1 MTRHGRPELLDAVA
15 RATGLGRAGGVGG
28 PGGPCGPDDV
38 DAVEVVTRV
47 AWSVV
52 AEPGDAIA
60 GGLVDTLGAPLAFE
74 SVLAAVDDGID
85 GLLGICVERGVAGT
99 DDPGAYARA
108 LTKAVERWRP
118 RLDTADVGAVL
129 AAAGSV
135 GARLL
140 VPGSPGW
147 PERVDDLG
155 HHAPLVLWTRSSLG
169 PAPSVFGPPA
179 VAVVGSRANT
189 IAGSEAA
196 ADVTSR
202 AVDSGCVVVSGGAY
216 GIDATAHRVAIA
228 AGAVTVAVLAGGVDQ
243 LYPTGNVELLRNVAQ
258 RGAVIAESPPGT
270 RPSRWRFLARNR
282 LIAALA
288 DVTVVVEAG
297 ARSGALNTAHHAG
310 QLGRTVFAVPGA
322 FSSAASV
329 GCHRLVAQ
337 GRAQLMVHPDEAAA
351 AAIEQRGGV
360 VPLSS
365 GTPSSDTP
373 LLVHDDPDVL
383 RALDALG
390 RRSLSIDEVARR
402 SGMSVSDATDALA
415 LAQVQGLVQH
425 GVGGWSRVTQ
435 R

>member
-1 MTRHGRPELLDAVA
+1 MTPHGEPGLLEAVL
-15 RATGLGRAGGVGG
+15 RATGSR
-28 PGGPCGPDDV
+28 DV
-38 DAVEVVTRV
+38 DPVVACTRV

-60 GGLVDTLGAPLAFE
+60 GGLIEGLGPAAAFE
-74 SVLAAVDDGID
+74 GVLGAVDDGIG
-85 GLLGICVERGVAGT
+85 GLLALCVERGVAGT
-99 DDPGAYARA
+99 DDPTGYGRA

-118 RLDTADVGAVL
+118 RLAHADVGAVL
-129 AAAGSV
+129 AAADAV

-140 VPGSPGW
+140 LPDGPAW
-147 PERVDDLG
+147 PRAVDDLG
-155 HHAPLVLWTRSSLG
+155 HHAPLVLWSRSSHG
-169 PAPSVFGPPA
+169 SVADWGDPPA
-179 VAVVGSRANT
+179 VSVVGSRANT
-189 IAGSEAA
+189 VAGSEAA
-196 ADVTSR
+196 ADITPR
-202 AVDSGCVVVSGGAY
+202 TADAGCVVVSGGAY

-228 AGAVTVAVLAGGVDQ
+228 AGATTVAVLAGGVDQ
-243 LYPTGNVELLRNVAQ
+243 LYPAGNVEMLRGVAQ

-282 LIAALA
+282 LIAALG

-351 AAIEQRGGV
+351 AAVAHRGGEV
-360 VPLSS
+360 AL
-365 GTPSSDTP
+365 PSATP

-383 RALDALG
+383 RVLDALG
-390 RRSLSIDEVARR
+390 RRSLSVDELARR
-402 SGMSVSDATDALA
+402 SGLSVADATDALA
-415 LAQVQGLVQH
+415 LAQIQGLTQH
-425 GVGGWSRVTQ
+425 GVGGWSRTAA

>member
-1 MTRHGRPELLDAVA
+1 MDA
-15 RATGLGRAGGVGG
+15 
-28 PGGPCGPDDV
+28 
-38 DAVEVVTRV
+38 
-47 AWSVV
+47 
-52 AEPGDAIA
+52 
-60 GGLVDTLGAPLAFE
+60 LGAAPAFE
-74 SVLAAVDDGID
+74 SVLAASDDGID
-85 GLLGICVERGVAGT
+85 GLLGVCVERGVAGT
-99 DDPGAYARA
+99 DDPSAYARA
-108 LTKAVERWRP
+108 LTKAVDRWRP
-118 RLDTADVGAVL
+118 RLATADVGAVL
-129 AAAGSV
+129 AAAEAV

-140 VPGSPGW
+140 VPGGPGW

-155 HHAPLVLWTRSSLG
+155 HHAPLVLWSRSALG
-169 PAPSVFGPPA
+169 ASPSVFEPPA

-196 ADVTSR
+196 ADISSR
-202 AVDSGCVVVSGGAY
+202 AVDAGCVVVSGGAY

-228 AGAVTVAVLAGGVDQ
+228 AGATTVAVLAGGVDQ
-243 LYPTGNVELLRNVAQ
+243 LYPTGNVELLRNVSQ

-360 VPLSS
+360 VLQST
-365 GTPSSDTP
+365 GTP

-390 RRSLSIDEVARR
+390 RRSLSVDEVARR
-402 SGMSVSDATDALA
+402 SGLSIADATDALA

>member
-1 MTRHGRPELLDAVA
+1 MSRHGRPELLDAVA
-15 RATGLGRAGGVGG
+15 RATGRARAAGRSGGEGDGVGG
-28 PGGPCGPDDV
+28 RGARGSF
-38 DAVEVVTRV
+38 DAVEVATRV

-60 GGLVDTLGAPLAFE
+60 GGLVDGLGAAPAFE
-74 SVLAAVDDGID
+74 SVLAASDDGID
-85 GLLGICVERGVAGT
+85 GLLGVCVERGVAGT
-99 DDPGAYARA
+99 DDPSAYARA
-108 LTKAVERWRP
+108 LTKAVDRWRP
-118 RLDTADVGAVL
+118 RLATADVGAVL
-129 AAAGSV
+129 AAAEAV

-140 VPGSPGW
+140 VPGGPGW

-155 HHAPLVLWTRSSLG
+155 HHAPLVLWSRSALG
-169 PAPSVFGPPA
+169 ASPSVLEPPA

-196 ADVTSR
+196 ADISSR
-202 AVDSGCVVVSGGAY
+202 AVDAGCVVVSGGAY

-228 AGAVTVAVLAGGVDQ
+228 AGATTVAVLAGGVDQ
-243 LYPTGNVELLRNVAQ
+243 LYPTGNVELLRNVSQ

-360 VPLSS
+360 VLQST
-365 GTPSSDTP
+365 GTP

-390 RRSLSIDEVARR
+390 RRSLSVDEVARR
-402 SGMSVSDATDALA
+402 SGLSIADATDALA

>member
-1 MTRHGRPELLDAVA
+1 MNRHGRPELLDAVA
-15 RATGLGRAGGVGG
+15 RATGRSGGEGDGVGG
-28 PGGPCGPDDV
+28 LGDRGSF
-38 DAVEVVTRV
+38 DAVEVTTRV

-60 GGLVDTLGAPLAFE
+60 GGLVDALGAAPAFE
-74 SVLAAVDDGID
+74 SVLAALDDGID
-85 GLLGICVERGVAGT
+85 GLLGLCVERGVGGT
-99 DDPGAYARA
+99 DDPSAYARA
-108 LTKAVERWRP
+108 LTKAVDRWRP
-118 RLDTADVGAVL
+118 RLATADVGAVL
-129 AAAGSV
+129 AAADAV

-140 VPGSPGW
+140 VPGGPGW

-155 HHAPLVLWTRSSLG
+155 HHAPLVLWTRSARGAS
-169 PAPSVFGPPA
+169 PSVFEPPA

-196 ADVTSR
+196 ADISSR
-202 AVDSGCVVVSGGAY
+202 AVDAGCVVVSGGAY

-228 AGAVTVAVLAGGVDQ
+228 AGATTVAVLAGGVDQ
-243 LYPTGNVELLRNVAQ
+243 LYPTGNVELLRNVSQ

-297 ARSGALNTAHHAG
+297 ARSGALNTAHHAA
-310 QLGRTVFAVPGA
+310 QLGRTVFAVPGV

-351 AAIEQRGGV
+351 VAIEQRGGV
-360 VPLSS
+360 VLQS
-365 GTPSSDTP
+365 TDTP

-390 RRSLSIDEVARR
+390 RRSLSVDEVARR
-402 SGMSVSDATDALA
+402 SGLSIADATDALA

>member
-1 MTRHGRPELLDAVA
+1 MTGHGRAELLDAVV
-15 RATGLGRAGGVGG
+15 RATGFGSADGLGSTDGLGSL
-28 PGGPCGPDDV
+28 
-38 DAVEVVTRV
+38 DAVEVATRV

-60 GGLVDTLGAPLAFE
+60 GGLVDALGPALAFE

-85 GLLGICVERGVAGT
+85 GLLGVCAEYGVAGT
-99 DDPGAYARA
+99 DDLPAYAA
-108 LTKAVERWRP
+108 AVSKAVERWRP
-118 RLDTADVGAVL
+118 RLATADVGAVL
-129 AAAGSV
+129 AAAESV

-147 PERVDDLG
+147 PDRVDDLG
-155 HHAPLVLWTRSSLG
+155 HHAPLVLWVRSTLDG
-169 PAPSVFGPPA
+169 PQSVFDPPA

-189 IAGSEAA
+189 VAGSEAA

-202 AVDSGCVVVSGGAY
+202 AVDAGCVVVSGGAY

-228 AGAVTVAVLAGGVDQ
+228 AGATTVAVLAGGVDQ
-243 LYPTGNVELLRNVAQ
+243 LYPTGNVELLRNASQ
-258 RGAVIAESPPGT
+258 RGAVLAESPPGT

-282 LIAALA
+282 LIAALG

-351 AAIEQRGGV
+351 AAVEHRGGV

-365 GTPSSDTP
+365 GSQSGTP
-373 LLVHDDPDVL
+373 LHVHDDPDVL

-390 RRSLSIDEVARR
+390 RRSLSVDEVARR
-402 SGMSVSDATDALA
+402 SGLSIADATDALA
-415 LAQVQGLVQH
+415 LAEVQGLVQH
-425 GVGGWSRVTQ
+425 GVGGWSRAVTG
-435 R
+435 